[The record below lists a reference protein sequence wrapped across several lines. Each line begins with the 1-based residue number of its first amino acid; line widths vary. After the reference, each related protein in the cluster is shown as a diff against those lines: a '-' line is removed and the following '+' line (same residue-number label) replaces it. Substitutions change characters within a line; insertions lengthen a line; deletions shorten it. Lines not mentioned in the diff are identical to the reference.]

1 MPNSNSEIRVAD
13 LDSLDFIRYLELSSP
28 DDLDIFAED
37 AYATLRIDPYGLP
50 PTTVRSK
57 SITIGTDCFPSRP
70 HDVQLYHDIGRMVTF
85 KYNKREGCWISTG
98 VLALEAMTKKPEF
111 PKPRKLNY

>member
-13 LDSLDFIRYLELSSP
+13 LDSCDFLRYLELSSP

-37 AYATLRIDPYGLP
+37 PHATLQIDPYGLP

-57 SITIGTDCFPSRP
+57 AII
-70 HDVQLYHDIGRMVTF
+70 Q
-85 KYNKREGCWISTG
+85 
-98 VLALEAMTKKPEF
+98 KPQF
-111 PKPRKLNY
+111 PKPRTIDY